1 MSSPLKV
8 LVIAAGL
15 TALATPALAHGPGP
29 GLFAPV
35 RAVAAAVNGVG
46 RAIGAVVPHPH
57 PVAYVA
63 PAPVA
68 PVPPRLAAPRAPLRV
83 IHPVP
88 PLVR

>member
-15 TALATPALAHGPGP
+15 TAFATPALAHGPGP
-29 GLFAPV
+29 GIFAPV
-35 RAVAAAVNGVG
+35 RAVAAAVHGVG
-46 RAIGAVVPHPH
+46 RVVGAAVPHRVPA
-57 PVAYVA
+57 AYVA
-63 PAPVA
+63 PVPAA
-68 PVPPRLAAPRAPLRV
+68 PVPPRAVAPRAPLRL